1 MSSQLHHASSTPQG
15 DESEHGPW
23 SFNARAGLIT
33 HEIHACTTCSAWN
46 SHYMLAVMN
55 RSTSLDRAEHKRDT
69 FIHGPLTLEIA
80 AMRDTNEA
88 FRQQCQA
95 GFSTNVLLNKELDD
109 MRGRLS
115 EANETIQKRNRELDN
130 VDRDLRDER
139 KTVDELNDEIK
150 RLRAQI
156 VDLERGHGPRQR
168 KVPRR
173 RSRSESPIGSR
184 GGSRATSSR
193 PFTPASAIDADGDTA
208 APRPHLLSRLADR
221 SAAASSSSSLVIE
234 PPRPPSTEPQRGVDL
249 ASRLSDHLP
258 GALDL
263 SVTAPDTPT
272 PSSSFVESIGI
283 HSLLPVVYFP
293 RGHVLSTPPQSH
305 HGSAA
310 TRPNGDSALLPD
322 GTLDFTAHP
331 RYVLAIYAHT
341 SEGDPCWSTTL
352 VSRDFFTSLPVQR
365 SMAARAPL
373 PLHGTIGGGRDGV
386 LTSPYLDPTTD
397 EALDALF
404 ANPGGRSYGFIERI
418 RYTPP
423 EIRTDLHRRA
433 LRLWK
438 EMDPELRRH
447 RDIKRTEPSPRADT
461 KVWKKWL
468 KAMYEAD
475 TSFEYIGV
483 PRVGEGYISAHIEG
497 ARTTSD
503 FIPTNAKGQPNRGSL
518 RDTILRAAA
527 GVLIVPQRYTRNLNR
542 LKLQIAEIR
551 RTQQYDASRFGDE
564 NHLGIHEMVEYLA
577 SIGVTEDEAE
587 SLRPWAAAF
596 IEMDLEKHPHS
607 HHANNL

>member
-1 MSSQLHHASSTPQG
+1 
-15 DESEHGPW
+15 
-23 SFNARAGLIT
+23 
-33 HEIHACTTCSAWN
+33 
-46 SHYMLAVMN
+46 
-55 RSTSLDRAEHKRDT
+55 
-69 FIHGPLTLEIA
+69 
-80 AMRDTNEA
+80 
-88 FRQQCQA
+88 
-95 GFSTNVLLNKELDD
+95 
-109 MRGRLS
+109 
-115 EANETIQKRNRELDN
+115 
-130 VDRDLRDER
+130 
-139 KTVDELNDEIK
+139 
-150 RLRAQI
+150 
-156 VDLERGHGPRQR
+156 
-168 KVPRR
+168 
-173 RSRSESPIGSR
+173 
-184 GGSRATSSR
+184 
-193 PFTPASAIDADGDTA
+193 
-208 APRPHLLSRLADR
+208 
-221 SAAASSSSSLVIE
+221 
-234 PPRPPSTEPQRGVDL
+234 
-249 ASRLSDHLP
+249 
-258 GALDL
+258 
-263 SVTAPDTPT
+263 
-272 PSSSFVESIGI
+272 
-283 HSLLPVVYFP
+283 
-293 RGHVLSTPPQSH
+293 
-305 HGSAA
+305 
-310 TRPNGDSALLPD
+310 
-322 GTLDFTAHP
+322 
-331 RYVLAIYAHT
+331 
-341 SEGDPCWSTTL
+341 
-352 VSRDFFTSLPVQR
+352 
-365 SMAARAPL
+365 
-373 PLHGTIGGGRDGV
+373 
-386 LTSPYLDPTTD
+386 
-397 EALDALF
+397 LDALF

-607 HHANNL
+607 RHANDLRAARQQARTLIDADQALVLRNITADAPGYYNPRLEQNRAARSARRTRHGEENATDNAAAGPSSVAGPSSATLDRDAPMSAMDDNASDIVHLDYESEQDERMGPA